1 MNEAPQKWK
10 SLLAMAEFWY
20 NSYHH
25 SSLGCCHFKALY
37 GYEPS
42 MHILPNPADIAQPS
56 VAEWVQEREGYNDI
70 PKQNLAAAQNRFKNQ
85 ADRHRTD
92 RQFQV
97 GESLPEAAALCAE
110 LGCQPSIS
118 KAIIQVL
125 RPLYN
130 C

>member
-56 VAEWVQEREGYNDI
+56 VAE
-70 PKQNLAAAQNRFKNQ
+70 LLSHQ

-97 GESLPEAAALCAE
+97 GEKVLLK
-110 LGCQPSIS
+110 LQPYVQSS
-118 KAIIQVL
+118 VVN

-130 C
+130 S